1 MKETAKKSSLIWPN
15 GAWLEMIQNKTY
27 VVQLLKLNEL
37 RNKSGGDVYTSV
49 KARSVLEIAFF
60 YVRKEIT

>member
-1 MKETAKKSSLIWPN
+1 
-15 GAWLEMIQNKTY
+15 MIQNKTY